1 MNLPDLSGGPC
12 RWHINPKPEAASLSM
27 DEEKD
32 AQRGKNRR
40 GLSSKLIYSFPVR
53 AVITCPRCGMPE
65 WEALPAP
72 YTYRHKGPE
81 NTIMIARC
89 KNCGLVFYIFRTS
102 LETFTLEI
110 EKAERKHGAIPHI
123 DLGK

>member
-1 MNLPDLSGGPC
+1 
-12 RWHINPKPEAASLSM
+12 
-27 DEEKD
+27 
-32 AQRGKNRR
+32 
-40 GLSSKLIYSFPVR
+40 
-53 AVITCPRCGMPE
+53 VITCPRCGMPE

-123 DLGK
+123 DLDK

>member
-1 MNLPDLSGGPC
+1 LPERETSLVAGSML
-12 RWHINPKPEAASLSM
+12 NPTLASLL

-32 AQRGKNRR
+32 ARRVKNR
-40 GLSSKLIYSFPVR
+40 GLINKLIYPFSGR

-72 YTYRHKGPE
+72 YTYRYRGPE
-81 NTIMIARC
+81 NTVMIARC

-102 LETFTLEI
+102 LDTFTLEI